1 MINVIIQRYFST
13 RKSNVFLFGVK
24 ILFIA
29 ITPYQDL
36 SKSHIKHYCEIEG
49 VIDYLLIRVP
59 MNTEEV
65 IQWVHEL
72 IKNEFPK
79 DKIIIHSDINVIIQC
94 DLSSIHFREND
105 PYIEEVQ
112 ASYPDIQVSMSTHH
126 KDAIANAKYLG
137 LDFVLFGHVFETP
150 SKPQQTP
157 RAKSEV
163 EEALQI
169 DIPIIAIG
177 GINQHTLSSLPNGF
191 SGIAGISIFN
201 QYSKEK
207 LINMKEVWDGHV

>member
-1 MINVIIQRYFST
+1 VN
-13 RKSNVFLFGVK
+13 

-29 ITPYQDL
+29 ITPHQDL

-59 MNTEEV
+59 MNTEEL

-72 IKNEFPK
+72 LKNEFPK
-79 DKIIIHSDINVIIQC
+79 DKIIIHSDIKVIIRC
-94 DLSSIHFREND
+94 DLSAIHFREND
-105 PYIEEVQ
+105 RSIREIQ
-112 ASYPDIQVSMSTHH
+112 TRYPNLQVSMSTHR

-137 LDFVLFGHVFETP
+137 IDFVLFGHVFETP
-150 SKPQQTP
+150 SKPKQKP
-157 RAKSEV
+157 RAKTEV

-177 GINQHTLSSLPNGF
+177 GINQHTLPSLPNGF

-201 QYSKEK
+201 QYSKHK
-207 LINMKEVWDGHV
+207 LMNMKEVWDGHV

>member
-1 MINVIIQRYFST
+1 MI
-13 RKSNVFLFGVK
+13 

-36 SKSHIKHYCEIEG
+36 SESYIKHYCEIEG
-49 VIDYLLIRVP
+49 VIDYLLIRAP
-59 MNTEEV
+59 MTTEEV

-72 IKNEFPK
+72 IKNGFSK
-79 DKIIIHSDINVIIQC
+79 DKIIIHSDIDVIIQC
-94 DLSSIHFREND
+94 NLSAIHFREND
-105 PYIEEVQ
+105 PHIEEVQ

-126 KDAIANAKYLG
+126 KDGVSNAKYLG

-163 EEALQI
+163 EGALQF

-177 GINQHTLSSLPNGF
+177 GINQHTLPSLPNGF

-201 QYSKEK
+201 QYSKQK
-207 LINMKEVWDGHV
+207 LMNMKEVWDGHV

>member
-1 MINVIIQRYFST
+1 MN
-13 RKSNVFLFGVK
+13 

-36 SKSHIKHYCEIEG
+36 SKSHIRHYCEIEG

-65 IQWVHEL
+65 IRWVNEL
-72 IKNEFPK
+72 LKNDFPK
-79 DKIIIHSDINVIIQC
+79 EKVIVHSDINVIIKC
-94 DLSSIHFREND
+94 DLSAIHFREND
-105 PYIEEVQ
+105 PCVEEVQ
-112 ASYPDIQVSMSTHH
+112 ANFPDIQVSMSTHH
-126 KDAIANAKYLG
+126 KDTIVNAKYLG

-150 SKPQQTP
+150 SKPQQIP

-163 EEALQI
+163 EAALQI

-177 GINQHTLSSLPNGF
+177 GINQHTLSALPNGF

-201 QYSKEK
+201 QYSKQK
-207 LINMKEVWDGHV
+207 IKHMKEVWDGHV